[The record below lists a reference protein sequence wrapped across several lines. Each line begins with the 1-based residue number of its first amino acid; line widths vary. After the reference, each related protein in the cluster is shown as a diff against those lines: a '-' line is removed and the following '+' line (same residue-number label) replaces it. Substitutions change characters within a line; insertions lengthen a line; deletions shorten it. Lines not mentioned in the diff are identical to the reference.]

1 MHKCIA
7 SSDSSKSTI
16 ELLLT
21 KPHTMEDKEALLASY
36 LNHPSKLE
44 LESSFLLDFSGL
56 GVGVNGFFFS
66 SCSMLI
72 CLP

>member
-36 LNHPSKLE
+36 LNHPSKGEVRHWNPHFFWTFQDWE
-44 LESSFLLDFSGL
+44 LESMDSFFRVAL
-56 GVGVNGFFFS
+56 
-66 SCSMLI
+66 C
-72 CLP
+72 